1 MENPRKQRS
10 YDKGNYPD
18 FMNELEQKDWSSILS
33 ENEGIDAN
41 WKKFVDILR
50 SLQDKYIPK
59 KIRKQLG
66 KSKSNFPMD
75 KKTREKL
82 RKKNILSKKIINNN
96 DPKIREEYNRTR
108 NQVKSMVNKLKKQYG
123 KDLSQ
128 RAKDNPKAI
137 WKYIKSQSKT
147 REGIADLHL
156 DPNDPKSEKKRM
168 TIKPRLKS

>member
-1 MENPRKQRS
+1 MANPRIQRL

-33 ENEGIDAN
+33 GSEDIDTN

-59 KIRKQLG
+59 KIRRQLG

-75 KKTREKL
+75 KKTREKI

-108 NQVKSMVNKLKKQYG
+108 NQVKSMVNKLKKQYE
-123 KDLSQ
+123 KSLSQ
-128 RAKDNPKAI
+128 
-137 WKYIKSQSKT
+137 KSQ
-147 REGIADLHL
+147 R
-156 DPNDPKSEKKRM
+156 
-168 TIKPRLKS
+168 